1 MTNGTTRKLMNVDH
15 SFTFLRRL
23 FSDIAVG
30 QDRLLR
36 ERRLSTQLIEWS
48 QTDLTEL
55 FSSLEVTEQGLS
67 TEAAQ
72 KRLEEIGANE
82 VSHEKTARW
91 YVMLLKNFY
100 NPFIV
105 LLCALAVASY
115 FLRDKEAVIVLGVMV
130 LVSVLMRFFQEYRS
144 NKAADQLKSLVQT
157 TATVTRSDTA
167 TTESGQTSQ
176 IGVAPG
182 IRQGSRKEI
191 PLRDLVP
198 GDIVHLSAGDMVP
211 ADLRLIS
218 AKDLFI
224 SQSVLTGESLPVEKY
239 DTLKSIVEKH
249 ARALTTAIV
258 SPLDL
263 PNIAFMGTNVVSGT
277 ATALALATGSRTY
290 FGWLASS
297 VTGYRAK
304 TSFDEGVNSVSWL
317 LVRFSL
323 VMMPLVFLLN
333 GIAKG
338 EWMSA
343 LLFALAVGVGLTPEM
358 LPMIVTSNLALG
370 AIRLSRQKVIV
381 KRLNSIQNLGAID
394 VLCTDKTGTL
404 TQDRVVLIK
413 HLDLNGDEDEEVL
426 EYAYLNSYYQ
436 TGLKN
441 LLDVAVL
448 DHEDLAE
455 TRKLTQRFIKT
466 DEIPF
471 DFMRRRMSVA
481 VHEAF
486 TGKDLL
492 ITKGAVEEIMRVC
505 TSVRVHGEIFSFSE
519 KEKFKALELHD
530 HLNRDG
536 LRVIAVAYRDLV
548 SDISKPRTVA
558 DEADMILAGYMAFL
572 DPPKDSAKQAIEA
585 LKRSGVSVKV
595 LSGDNEIVNRGVCKW
610 VQIHIDAL
618 IAGPQVEIISEDE
631 LTQVAEETTVFVKM
645 TPLQKAR
652 VIRALQ
658 RRGHTV
664 GYLGDGINDAA
675 ALRDADVGISVDTAV
690 DIAKESADMILLDK
704 DLMVIEE
711 GIVTGREMFGNIVKY
726 IKMAA
731 SSNFGNVLSVL
742 GASVIL
748 PFLPMQPIHIL
759 VQNLLYDLSQTTIP
773 FDHVDHEFVDR
784 PRKWDASGIARFMFF
799 IGPISSIFDYTTFA
813 VMWHVF
819 GANSEAHQ
827 SLFQSG
833 WFVEGLLS
841 QTLVVHLIR
850 TQKIPF
856 FQSVAALP
864 LMLTTCVI
872 MAVGLYI
879 PFSRLG
885 GMIGLQPLPTQYFGW
900 LVVMLLSYAILTQV
914 IKVWFLR
921 KYHSWL

>member
-1 MTNGTTRKLMNVDH
+1 MKNAMTTKFE
-15 SFTFLRRL
+15 SFEIFPFVRRL
-23 FSDIAVG
+23 FSDIRDV
-30 QDRLLR
+30 QDRTLR
-36 ERRLSTQLIEWS
+36 ERSLSAQITEWA
-48 QTDLTEL
+48 QTDLKDM

-67 TEAAQ
+67 TEAATI
-72 KRLEEIGANE
+72 RLEKFGPNE
-82 VSHEKTARW
+82 VSHEKIAPW
-91 YVMLLKNFY
+91 YLMLLKNFY

-115 FLRDKEAVIVLGVMV
+115 LLKDNEAVLVLALMV
-130 LVSVLMRFFQEYRS
+130 TVSVFMRFFQEYRS
-144 NKAADQLKSLVQT
+144 SKAAEQLKSLVQT
-157 TATVTRSDTA
+157 TTTVTRWDSPTA
-167 TTESGQTSQ
+167 EVGEAAQM
-176 IGVAPG
+176 GVAPARRYG
-182 IRQGSRKEI
+182 VRKEI

-211 ADLRLIS
+211 GDVRLIS

-224 SQSVLTGESLPVEKY
+224 SQSVLTGESLPVEKC
-239 DTLKSIVEKH
+239 DTLKGVVEKH
-249 ARALTTAIV
+249 AGLSTGISA

-263 PNIAFMGTNVVSGT
+263 PNIGFMGTNVVSGT
-277 ATALALATGSRTY
+277 ATALALATGDRTY
-290 FGWLASS
+290 FGWMARS

-304 TSFDEGVNSVSWL
+304 TSFDLGVNSVSWL

-323 VMMPLVFLLN
+323 VMMPLVLLLN
-333 GIAKG
+333 GFAKG

-343 LLFALAVGVGLTPEM
+343 LFFALSVGVGLTPEM

-404 TQDRVVLIK
+404 TQDRVILIK
-413 HLDLNGDEDEEVL
+413 HLDLNGNEDEDVL
-426 EYAYLNSYYQ
+426 ECAYLNSYYQ

-448 DHEDLAE
+448 EHEDLAR
-455 TRKLTQRFIKT
+455 TRKLSERFLKT

-471 DFMRRRMSVA
+471 DFVRRRMSVA

-492 ITKGAVEEIMRVC
+492 ITKGAVEEIIRVC
-505 TSVRVHGEIFSFSE
+505 TSAKVHGEEIPFSE
-519 KEKFKALELHD
+519 DEQRKALELHD
-530 HLNRDG
+530 HLNREG
-536 LRVIAVAYRDLV
+536 LRVIAVARRELV

-558 DEADMILAGYMAFL
+558 DEADMVLAGYIAFL
-572 DPPKDSAKQAIEA
+572 DPPKDSAKDAVDA
-585 LKRSGVSVKV
+585 LKRSGVNVKV
-595 LSGDNEIVNRGVCKW
+595 LSGDNEIVTRGVCKW
-610 VQIHIDAL
+610 VGIRIDGL
-618 IAGPQVEIISEDE
+618 MRGPEVDILSEDE
-631 LTQVAEETTVFVKM
+631 LALAVEETTVFVKL

-658 RRGHTV
+658 KRGHAV

-711 GIVTGREMFGNIVKY
+711 GIITGRKMFGNIIKY

-731 SSNFGNVLSVL
+731 SSNFGNVFSVL

-759 VQNLLYDLSQTTIP
+759 VQNLLYDLSQTMIP
-773 FDHVDHEFVDR
+773 FDDVDKEFTEK

-813 VMWHVF
+813 VMWYVF

-827 SLFQSG
+827 ALFQSG
-833 WFVEGLLS
+833 WFVEALLS
-841 QTLVVHLIR
+841 QTLIVHLIR

-856 FQSVAALP
+856 LQSVASLP
-864 LMLTTCVI
+864 LILTTSVI
-872 MAVGLYI
+872 AAVGI
-879 PFSRLG
+879 FVPFSRLG
-885 GMIGLQPLPTQYFGW
+885 AMIDLAPLPPQYFGW
-900 LVVMLLSYAILTQV
+900 LIATLVSYSILSQL
-914 IKVWFLR
+914 IKVWFIR

>member
-1 MTNGTTRKLMNVDH
+1 MSVNVQ
-15 SFTFLRRL
+15 SVGGFTFLRRL
-23 FSDIAVG
+23 FSDLKEV
-30 QDRLLR
+30 QDRTLR
-36 ERRLSTQLIEWS
+36 ERSISAQLLEWS
-48 QTDLTEL
+48 RMDLHEL
-55 FSSLEVTEQGLS
+55 FSSLDVTEQGLS
-67 TEAAQ
+67 TETAER
-72 KRLEEIGANE
+72 RLEQVGHNE
-82 VSHEKTARW
+82 VAHEQTVRW

-105 LLCALAVASY
+105 LLCGLALASY
-115 FLRDKEAVIVLGVMV
+115 FLENIQAVAVLALMIT
-130 LVSVLMRFFQEYRS
+130 VSVLMRFLQEYRS
-144 NKAADQLKSLVQT
+144 SKAADQLKSLVQT
-157 TATVTRSDTA
+157 TATVTRSDGATVDSDDAAKGMA
-167 TTESGQTSQ
+167 TTKRG
-176 IGVAPG
+176 A
-182 IRQGSRKEI
+182 RREI

-211 ADLRLIS
+211 ADVRLIS

-224 SQSVLTGESLPVEKY
+224 SQSILTGESLPVEKY
-239 DTLKSIVEKH
+239 DTLHGVVEKH
-249 ARALTTAIV
+249 ARVLTSAIA
-258 SPLDL
+258 SALDL
-263 PNIAFMGTNVVSGT
+263 PNIAFMGTNVISGT
-277 ATALALATGSRTY
+277 ATALALTTGSRTY
-290 FGWLASS
+290 FGWMARS

-304 TSFDEGVNSVSWL
+304 TSFDVGVNSVSWL
-317 LVRFSL
+317 LVRFAL
-323 VMMPLVFLLN
+323 VMMPLVLLLN
-333 GIAKG
+333 GFAKG

-343 LLFALAVGVGLTPEM
+343 LLFALSVGVGLTPEM

-404 TQDRVVLIK
+404 TQDRVILIR

-448 DHEDLAE
+448 DHEDLAQ
-455 TRKLTQRFIKT
+455 TKDLTQRFIKT

-471 DFMRRRMSVA
+471 DFVRRRMSVA

-492 ITKGAVEEIMRVC
+492 ITKGPIEEIMRVC
-505 TSVRVHGEIFSFSE
+505 ASARVRGEKMPLTDE
-519 KEKFKALELHD
+519 ARQTALELHD
-530 HLNRDG
+530 RLNREG
-536 LRVIAVAYRDLV
+536 LRVIAVAYRELV

-558 DEADMILAGYMAFL
+558 DEADMVLAGYIGFL
-572 DPPKDSAKQAIEA
+572 DPPKQSAKEAIEA
-585 LKRSGVSVKV
+585 LKRNGVAVKV
-595 LSGDNEIVNRGVCKW
+595 LSGDNEIVTRGVCKW
-610 VQIHIDAL
+610 VAIQIDAL
-618 IAGPQVEIISEDE
+618 MTGAEVDMLSEDE
-631 LTQVAEETTVFVKM
+631 LAAAAEEITVLVKL

-675 ALRDADVGISVDTAV
+675 ALRDADVGISVHTAV

-711 GIVTGREMFGNIVKY
+711 GIVTGRKMFGNIIKY

-731 SSNFGNVLSVL
+731 SSNFGNVFSVL

-748 PFLPMQPIHIL
+748 PFLPMRPTHVL
-759 VQNLLYDLSQTTIP
+759 VQNLLYDLSQTMIP
-773 FDHVDHEFVDR
+773 FDDVDKEFTEK
-784 PRKWDASGIARFMFF
+784 PRKWDARGIARFMFF

-813 VMWHVF
+813 MMWYVF
-819 GANSEAHQ
+819 GANSDIHQ
-827 SLFQSG
+827 ELFQSG
-833 WFVEGLLS
+833 WFVEALLS
-841 QTLVVHLIR
+841 QTLIVHLIR

-856 FQSVAALP
+856 LQSVASLP
-864 LMLTTCVI
+864 LILTTSVI
-872 MAVGLYI
+872 AVSASTF
-879 PFSRLG
+879 PFRD
-885 GMIGLQPLPTQYFGW
+885 W
-900 LVVMLLSYAILTQV
+900 E
-914 IKVWFLR
+914 K
-921 KYHSWL
+921 

>member
-1 MTNGTTRKLMNVDH
+1 M
-15 SFTFLRRL
+15 
-23 FSDIAVG
+23 
-30 QDRLLR
+30 
-36 ERRLSTQLIEWS
+36 
-48 QTDLTEL
+48 
-55 FSSLEVTEQGLS
+55 
-67 TEAAQ
+67 
-72 KRLEEIGANE
+72 
-82 VSHEKTARW
+82 
-91 YVMLLKNFY
+91 
-100 NPFIV
+100 
-105 LLCALAVASY
+105 
-115 FLRDKEAVIVLGVMV
+115 
-130 LVSVLMRFFQEYRS
+130 
-144 NKAADQLKSLVQT
+144 
-157 TATVTRSDTA
+157 
-167 TTESGQTSQ
+167 
-176 IGVAPG
+176 
-182 IRQGSRKEI
+182 
-191 PLRDLVP
+191 P

-211 ADLRLIS
+211 ADVRLIS

-224 SQSVLTGESLPVEKY
+224 SQSALTGESLPVEKY
-239 DTLKSIVEKH
+239 DTLRSVVEKH
-249 ARALTTAIV
+249 VGLPIV
-258 SPLDL
+258 VGASPLDL

-277 ATALALATGSRTY
+277 ATALALTTGSGTY
-290 FGWLASS
+290 FGWMARS

-304 TSFDEGVNSVSWL
+304 TSFDSGVNSVSWL
-317 LVRFSL
+317 LVRFAL
-323 VMMPLVFLLN
+323 VMMPLVLLLN
-333 GIAKG
+333 GFAKG

-343 LLFALAVGVGLTPEM
+343 LLFALSVGVGLTPEM

-370 AIRLSRQKVIV
+370 AIRLSKQKVIV

-413 HLDLNGDEDEEVL
+413 HLDLHGDEDEDVL
-426 EYAYLNSYYQ
+426 HYAYLNSYYQ

-455 TRKLTQRFIKT
+455 TKNLTQRFLKT

-471 DFMRRRMSVA
+471 DFARRRMSVA

-492 ITKGAVEEIMRVC
+492 ITKGAVEEVMRVC
-505 TSVRVHGEIFSFSE
+505 SFAQLDGENIAFAE
-519 KEKFKALELHD
+519 ADRGKALALHD
-530 HLNRDG
+530 RLNREG
-536 LRVIAVAYRDLV
+536 LRVIAVAYRELV
-548 SDISKPRTVA
+548 SDIAKPRTVA
-558 DEADMILAGYMAFL
+558 DEADMVLAGYVAFL
-572 DPPKDSAKQAIEA
+572 DPPKDSAKEAVEA
-585 LKRSGVSVKV
+585 LKHNGVTVKV
-595 LSGDNEIVNRGVCKW
+595 LSGDNEIVTRGVCKW
-610 VQIHIDAL
+610 VGIPIDGL
-618 IAGPQVEIISEDE
+618 KAGPQVDMMSEDE
-631 LTQVAEETTVFVKM
+631 LTQEAEETTVFVKL

-711 GIVTGREMFGNIVKY
+711 GVLTGRKVFGNIVKY
-726 IKMAA
+726 IKMTA
-731 SSNFGNVLSVL
+731 SSNFGNVFSVI
-742 GASVIL
+742 GASVVL
-748 PFLPMQPIHIL
+748 PFLPMQPIHLL
-759 VQNLLYDLSQTTIP
+759 VQNLLYDFSQITIP
-773 FDHVDHEFVDR
+773 FDNVDKEFVDR

-799 IGPISSIFDYTTFA
+799 IGPISSIFDYATFA

-864 LMLTTCVI
+864 LMITTCMI
-872 MAVGLYI
+872 MAVGIYI
-879 PFSRLG
+879 PFSPLG
-885 GMIGLQPLPTQYFGW
+885 TMIGLVPLPTQYFGW
-900 LVVMLLSYAILTQV
+900 LVAMLLSYTILTQV
-914 IKVWFLR
+914 IKVWFVR

>member
-1 MTNGTTRKLMNVDH
+1 MKNAMTTKFE
-15 SFTFLRRL
+15 SFEIFPFVRRL
-23 FSDIAVG
+23 FSDIRDV
-30 QDRLLR
+30 QDRTLR
-36 ERRLSTQLIEWS
+36 ERSLSAQITEWA
-48 QTDLTEL
+48 QTDLKDM

-67 TEAAQ
+67 TEAATI
-72 KRLEEIGANE
+72 RLEKFGPNE
-82 VSHEKTARW
+82 VSHEKIAPW
-91 YVMLLKNFY
+91 YLMLLKNFY

-115 FLRDKEAVIVLGVMV
+115 LLKDNEAVLVLALMV
-130 LVSVLMRFFQEYRS
+130 TVSVFMRFFQEYRS
-144 NKAADQLKSLVQT
+144 SKAAEQLKSLVQT
-157 TATVTRSDTA
+157 TTTVTRWDSPTA
-167 TTESGQTSQ
+167 EVGEAAQM
-176 IGVAPG
+176 GVAPARRYG
-182 IRQGSRKEI
+182 VRKEI

-211 ADLRLIS
+211 GDVRLIS

-239 DTLKSIVEKH
+239 DTLKGVVEKH
-249 ARALTTAIV
+249 AGLSTGISA

-263 PNIAFMGTNVVSGT
+263 PNIGFMGTNVVSGT
-277 ATALALATGSRTY
+277 ATALALATGDRTY
-290 FGWLASS
+290 FGWMARS

-304 TSFDEGVNSVSWL
+304 TSFDLGVNSVSWL

-323 VMMPLVFLLN
+323 VMMPLVLLLN
-333 GIAKG
+333 GFAKG

-343 LLFALAVGVGLTPEM
+343 LFFALSVGVGLTPEM

-404 TQDRVVLIK
+404 TQDRVILIK
-413 HLDLNGDEDEEVL
+413 HLDLNGNEDEDVL
-426 EYAYLNSYYQ
+426 ECAYLNSYYQ

-448 DHEDLAE
+448 EHEDLAR
-455 TRKLTQRFIKT
+455 TRKLSERFLKT

-471 DFMRRRMSVA
+471 DFVRRRMSVA

-492 ITKGAVEEIMRVC
+492 ITKGAVEEIIRVC
-505 TSVRVHGEIFSFSE
+505 TSAKVHGEEIPFSE
-519 KEKFKALELHD
+519 DEQRKALELHD
-530 HLNRDG
+530 HLNREG
-536 LRVIAVAYRDLV
+536 LRVIAVARRELV

-558 DEADMILAGYMAFL
+558 DEADMVLAGYIAFL
-572 DPPKDSAKQAIEA
+572 DPPKDSAKDAVDA
-585 LKRSGVSVKV
+585 LKRSGVNVKV
-595 LSGDNEIVNRGVCKW
+595 LSGDNEIVTRGVCKW
-610 VQIHIDAL
+610 VGIRIDGL
-618 IAGPQVEIISEDE
+618 MRGPEVDILSEDE
-631 LTQVAEETTVFVKM
+631 LALAVEETTVFVKL

-658 RRGHTV
+658 KRGHAV

-711 GIVTGREMFGNIVKY
+711 GIITGRKMFGNIIKY

-731 SSNFGNVLSVL
+731 SSNFGNVFSVL

-759 VQNLLYDLSQTTIP
+759 VQNLLYDLSQTMIP
-773 FDHVDHEFVDR
+773 FDDVDKEFTEK

-813 VMWHVF
+813 VMWYVF

-827 SLFQSG
+827 ALFQSG
-833 WFVEGLLS
+833 WFVEALLS
-841 QTLVVHLIR
+841 QTLIVHLIR

-856 FQSVAALP
+856 LQSVASRP
-864 LMLTTCVI
+864 LS
-872 MAVGLYI
+872 
-879 PFSRLG
+879 SR
-885 GMIGLQPLPTQYFGW
+885 PL
-900 LVVMLLSYAILTQV
+900 
-914 IKVWFLR
+914 
-921 KYHSWL
+921 

>member
-1 MTNGTTRKLMNVDH
+1 MSVNVQ
-15 SFTFLRRL
+15 SVGGFTFLRRL
-23 FSDIAVG
+23 FSDLKEV
-30 QDRLLR
+30 QDRTLR
-36 ERRLSTQLIEWS
+36 ERSISAQLLEWS
-48 QTDLTEL
+48 RMDLHEL
-55 FSSLEVTEQGLS
+55 FSSLDVTEQGLS
-67 TEAAQ
+67 TETAER
-72 KRLEEIGANE
+72 RLEQVGHNE
-82 VSHEKTARW
+82 VAHEQTARW

-105 LLCALAVASY
+105 LLCGLALASY
-115 FLRDKEAVIVLGVMV
+115 FLENIQAVAVLALMIT
-130 LVSVLMRFFQEYRS
+130 VSVLMRFLQEYRS
-144 NKAADQLKSLVQT
+144 SKAADQLKSLVQT
-157 TATVTRSDTA
+157 TATVTRSDGATVDSDDAAKGMA
-167 TTESGQTSQ
+167 TTKRG
-176 IGVAPG
+176 A
-182 IRQGSRKEI
+182 RREI

-211 ADLRLIS
+211 ADVRLIS

-224 SQSVLTGESLPVEKY
+224 SQSILTGESLPVEKY
-239 DTLKSIVEKH
+239 DTLHGVVEKH
-249 ARALTTAIV
+249 ARVLTSAIA
-258 SPLDL
+258 SALDL
-263 PNIAFMGTNVVSGT
+263 PNIAFMGTNVISGS
-277 ATALALATGSRTY
+277 ATALALTTGSRTY
-290 FGWLASS
+290 FGWMARS

-304 TSFDEGVNSVSWL
+304 TSFDVGVNSVSWL
-317 LVRFSL
+317 LVRFAL
-323 VMMPLVFLLN
+323 VMMPLVLLLN
-333 GIAKG
+333 GFPKG
-338 EWMSA
+338 EWTSA
-343 LLFALAVGVGLTPEM
+343 LLFALSVGVGLTPEM

-404 TQDRVVLIK
+404 TQDRVILIR

-448 DHEDLAE
+448 DHEDLAQ
-455 TRKLTQRFIKT
+455 TKDLTQRFIKT

-471 DFMRRRMSVA
+471 DFVRRRMSVA

-492 ITKGAVEEIMRVC
+492 ITKGPIEEIMRVC
-505 TSVRVHGEIFSFSE
+505 ASARVRGEKIPLTDE
-519 KEKFKALELHD
+519 ARQTALELHD
-530 HLNRDG
+530 RLNREG
-536 LRVIAVAYRDLV
+536 LRVIAVAYRELV

-558 DEADMILAGYMAFL
+558 DEADMVLAGYIGFL
-572 DPPKDSAKQAIEA
+572 DPPKQSAKEAIEA
-585 LKRSGVSVKV
+585 LKRNGVAVKV
-595 LSGDNEIVNRGVCKW
+595 LSGDNEIVTRGVCKW
-610 VQIHIDAL
+610 VAIHIDAL
-618 IAGPQVEIISEDE
+618 MTGAEVDMLSEDE
-631 LTQVAEETTVFVKM
+631 LAAAAEEITVLVKL

-711 GIVTGREMFGNIVKY
+711 GIVTGRKMFGNIIKY

-731 SSNFGNVLSVL
+731 SSNFGNVFSVL

-748 PFLPMQPIHIL
+748 PFLPMRPIHIL
-759 VQNLLYDLSQTTIP
+759 VQNLLYDLSQTMIP
-773 FDHVDHEFVDR
+773 FDDVDKEFTEK
-784 PRKWDASGIARFMFF
+784 PRKWDARGIARFMFF

-813 VMWHVF
+813 MMWYVF
-819 GANSEAHQ
+819 GANSDTHQ
-827 SLFQSG
+827 ELFQSG
-833 WFVEGLLS
+833 WFVEALLS
-841 QTLVVHLIR
+841 QTLIVHLIR

-856 FQSVAALP
+856 LQSAASLP
-864 LMLTTCVI
+864 LILTTSVI
-872 MAVGLYI
+872 AVVGVYI

-885 GMIGLQPLPTQYFGW
+885 EMIDLVPLPTQYFAW
-900 LVVMLLSYAILTQV
+900 LLATLVAYSILTQT
-914 IKVWFLR
+914 IKVWFIR